1 MQSLKSSS
9 EEHAIYDSHYERIGK
24 VDDVRVGK
32 PYRVTHV
39 GFKIGFIGN
48 TESKETIRH
57 APTSARTRPS
67 LLSSRNGCV
76 PSSGWIPCIPC
87 VAWRGSY
94 AADAR
99 AALRRHAV

>member
-9 EEHAIYDSHYERIGK
+9 EEHAIYDPHYERIGK

-39 GFKIGFIGN
+39 GFKMGLIGN
-48 TESKETIRH
+48 TESKDDQARPHFGQDETVSPELEDRV
-57 APTSARTRPS
+57 RTFFGMDS
-67 LLSSRNGCV
+67 LHSS
-76 PSSGWIPCIPC
+76 

-99 AALRRHAV
+99 ATLRRHAV